1 MEQQTK
7 NMTCEKCGHDELAF
21 VSVTRSERKF
31 SFFIII
37 VLLLCFGAG
46 IFLWEGISSGMEAM
60 REQKVS
66 EITTESIFFLWM
78 LIQSLISIITFG
90 ITIGAFYLLTP
101 YKNKNAIY
109 SVCKCCGNT
118 DLIHEEKEEE

>member
-1 MEQQTK
+1 MQQQTK
-7 NMTCEKCGHDELAF
+7 NMTCEKCGHDDLAY
-21 VSVTRSERKF
+21 VSIARSERTF
-31 SFFIII
+31 SFFFIIMI
-37 VLLLCFGAG
+37 LLCFAAG
-46 IFLWEGISSGMEAM
+46 IFLWEGISSGIELM

-101 YKNKNAIY
+101 YKNKNAIHY
-109 SVCKCCGNT
+109 VCKSCGHT
-118 DLIHEEKEEE
+118 KVIDQED

>member
-1 MEQQTK
+1 MESKHK
-7 NMTCEKCGHDELAF
+7 NLICSKCGHNDLAF
-21 VSVTRSERKF
+21 VSIARSERTF
-31 SFFIII
+31 SFFFII

-46 IFLWEGISSGMEAM
+46 IFLWEGISSGIELMG
-60 REQKVS
+60 EQKVS

-90 ITIGAFYLLTP
+90 LTIGAFFLLTP

-118 DLIHEEKEEE
+118 DLIDEEN